1 MSTTTM
7 TRQQAAARALLA
19 ILAHDGLAEATWT
32 VYPGHEM
39 SSIPELVGQI
49 ESRRPLAE
57 ARMLVETY
65 ASVFNLTVLDELEL
79 SGTDRCAAFTEV
91 QARGEVDGVRVHV
104 WCAAVATV
112 ETGAAR

>member
-1 MSTTTM
+1 MTTSTM
-7 TRQQAAARALLA
+7 TRQQAAARALLT
-19 ILAHDGLAEATWT
+19 ILAHDGLAETTWT
-32 VYPGHEM
+32 VYPGHEV

-49 ESRRPLAE
+49 QSRRPLAE
-57 ARMLVETY
+57 ARMLIETY
-65 ASVFNLTVLDELEL
+65 AIVFDLTVLDELEL

-112 ETGAAR
+112 KTGTTR